1 MKNILK
7 TMVVGLL
14 LAAPS
19 TTQAQ
24 APDGGEAPLSLNVYI
39 PDNAGLPEKAARSLE
54 AKLSHAIAANGFGSQ
69 SVDNRFVIVPRA
81 EVNSVTVTPTAPPKT
96 VVEGTLYLYVGD
108 GVTSTL
114 FASESFPVKGIGSNE
129 SQAFM
134 SAFTKIN
141 PRDRRLQQM
150 LEVGRQRIK
159 EYYEQQWPSMIKAAE
174 AAYGEGNYEN
184 ALSILYSIPPTCSGY
199 DQAIDLAT
207 KYAAGYRDN
216 TNASLL
222 TQARAAWSQAPN
234 EQGAAEAMKIIAQID
249 PASSS
254 AAGATTLC
262 NDIKTRLKQVDDR
275 VWQEAV
281 AAEKAARELAAK
293 RETNASAERR
303 AAIKAAGEVAKA
315 YASRPV
321 YRIGWW

>member
-1 MKNILK
+1 MKLLKHIIAGVILLCPAIA
-7 TMVVGLL
+7 T
-14 LAAPS
+14 
-19 TTQAQ
+19 AQ
-24 APDGGEAPLSLNVYI
+24 NTDGGEAPLSLNVYI
-39 PDNAGLPEKAARSLE
+39 PDNAGIPENAARNLE

-69 SVDNRFVIVPRA
+69 SFDNRFVIVPRA

-114 FASESFPVKGIGSNE
+114 FASEAFPVKGIGSNE
-129 SQAFM
+129 SKAFL

-141 PRDRRLQQM
+141 ARDRRLQEM
-150 LEVGRQRIK
+150 LETGRQRIR
-159 EYYEQQWPSMIKAAE
+159 EYYEQQWPSMVKSAE

-184 ALSILYSIPPTCSGY
+184 ALSILYSIPPTCTGY
-199 DQAIDLAT
+199 NQAMDLAT
-207 KYAAGYRDN
+207 RYAAGYRDN
-216 TNASLL
+216 SNASLL

-254 AAGATTLC
+254 ASGATALC
-262 NDIKTRLKQVDDR
+262 NEIKTRLKQVDDR
-275 VWQEAV
+275 EWQEAV

-293 RETNASAERR
+293 REANASAERR
-303 AAIKAAGEVAKA
+303 AAIKAAGEVARA

>member
-1 MKNILK
+1 MKLLK
-7 TMVVGLL
+7 HIIIGVV
-14 LAAPS
+14 LASPVIA
-19 TTQAQ
+19 TAQ
-24 APDGGEAPLSLNVYI
+24 NSDGGEAPLSLNVYI
-39 PDNAGLPEKAARSLE
+39 PDNAGIPETAARNLE

-69 SVDNRFVIVPRA
+69 SFDNRFVIVPRA

-96 VVEGTLYLYVGD
+96 VVDGTLYLYVGD

-114 FASESFPVKGIGSNE
+114 FASEAFPVKGIGGNE
-129 SQAFM
+129 SQAFL

-141 PRDRRLQQM
+141 PRDRRLQAM
-150 LEVGRQRIK
+150 LETGRQRIK

-184 ALSILYSIPPTCSGY
+184 ALSILYSIPPICKGY
-199 DQAIDLAT
+199 NQAMDLAT
-207 KYAAGYRDN
+207 RYAAGYRDN

-262 NDIKTRLKQVDDR
+262 NEIKNRLKQVDDR
-275 VWQEAV
+275 EWQEAV

-293 RETNASAERR
+293 REANASAERR

-321 YRIGWW
+321 YHIGWW